1 MHDQPVVKIKK
12 HLLLDWLYQ
21 QQREVPVT
29 ELLEFIK
36 SHSNNLEKEQN
47 IQKSA

>member
-1 MHDQPVVKIKK
+1 MHDQPVVTIKK

-36 SHSNNLEKEQN
+36 SQKKQN
-47 IQKSA
+47 IKKSA